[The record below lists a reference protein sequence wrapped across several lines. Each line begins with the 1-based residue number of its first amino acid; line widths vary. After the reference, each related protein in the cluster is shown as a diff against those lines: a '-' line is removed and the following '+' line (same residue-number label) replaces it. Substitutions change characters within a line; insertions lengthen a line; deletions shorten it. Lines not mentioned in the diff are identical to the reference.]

1 MDTTLNDKD
10 FSKISDFIHK
20 LCGIK
25 IKEDKKYLI
34 QNRLKPFLED
44 NNFESFEKLALGLL
58 FLDENQKKSIV
69 DKITTNETSFF
80 RDKHPF
86 QSLGNVI
93 LPELYK
99 RFDEQNSASKFQM
112 FNKKINIWSLASST
126 GQEAFSIAF
135 TLQEFCKTYRGACY
149 DNFSILGSDICEYVL
164 ERARS
169 GEYTDHELKR
179 GLLKDQV
186 AAFFDPGTPFSYKVK
201 KEVSSIVSF
210 EFINVIENFPSTI
223 KKFDLIFCRNML
235 IYFDLETKAKV
246 LDQIYNAMKP
256 GAYLLVGAS
265 ENLIG
270 MSTNFEKIKIG
281 NTTFY
286 KK

>member
-1 MDTTLNDKD
+1 MDTTLNDKN
-10 FSKISDFIHK
+10 FYKISEFIHK

-44 NNFESFEKLALGLL
+44 NNFESFEKLVSVLL

-86 QSLGNVI
+86 KSLEDVV
-93 LPELYK
+93 LPELYNHYE
-99 RFDEQNSASKFQM
+99 EQKSSSTIQI

-135 TLQEFCKTYRGACY
+135 TLHNFCKRFKNSLY
-149 DNFSILGSDICEYVL
+149 DNFSIMGSDICEYVL
-164 ERARS
+164 ERARQ

-179 GLLKDQV
+179 GLSQNQIDEY
-186 AAFFDPGTPFSYKVK
+186 FCPETPFSYKIKDSVR
-201 KEVSSIVSF
+201 SIVNF
-210 EFINVIENFPSTI
+210 EFINVIESFPANS
-223 KKFDLIFCRNML
+223 KKFDLVFCRNML
-235 IYFDLETKAKV
+235 IYFDLETKQKV
-246 LDQIYNAMKP
+246 LNQIYNCMRP
-256 GAYLLVGAS
+256 GAYLLIGAS

-270 MSTNFEKIKIG
+270 MNTNFEKVKIG
-281 NTTFY
+281 NTTYY